1 MLDKA
6 IESTTSINLSIGCSL
21 GYLYSLYVL
30 LNYMKKTDKKY
41 YLKKVLMCYN
51 TVQIAV
57 NTYIIYGT

>member
-6 IESTTSINLSIGCSL
+6 IESTTSINFSIGCSL

-41 YLKKVLMCYN
+41 DLKKSSYVL
-51 TVQIAV
+51 
-57 NTYIIYGT
+57 